1 MCIDPK
7 TGAKKWEGRL
17 DTRADIRCS
26 PTVADGKVY
35 IIDERGTVFIC
46 ATGDEFKLLATIPMG
61 DADGTRAS
69 VVMSNGQ
76 LFIRT
81 TQALYC
87 VGK

>member
-1 MCIDPK
+1 
-7 TGAKKWEGRL
+7 
-17 DTRADIRCS
+17 
-26 PTVADGKVY
+26 
-35 IIDERGTVFIC
+35 
-46 ATGDEFKLLATIPMG
+46 MG